1 MIPSP
6 KNKIVNTGEPMEKNN
21 LEKRNLVLAIVFSA
35 VFLFMIDTIF
45 PPAQQPVPEKPAP
58 VVPTASQ
65 TTAPSAGSV
74 RKTEQSYAPLPGTT
88 SADKAIKQTAVV
100 TREQAIDEYKHID
113 IKTPSLSGSL
123 RLKGARLDNLLL
135 TKYRE
140 TLEPDSPYIS
150 LLSPTGTAYP
160 FFAEFGW
167 VATEALALPNAETS
181 WTTNDTELT
190 PEKPLTLVW
199 DNQNGLKFIRQI
211 SVDNHYMF
219 TVSDR
224 IENYGSKIVTLFN
237 YGLVGRTNIPES
249 QRGAVLEGLVG
260 YLDGSLKEFPYA
272 KMDKEAQASFK
283 TTGGWAGITDKYWM
297 AVLAF
302 DQNAPNVTVKFSEQD
317 TSAGKHYQADYL
329 MPPTII
335 EPGQAVQTTNRV
347 FAGAKELELIDSYE
361 KDLAIK
367 RFDLT
372 VDFGW
377 YYFLTKPFFFILS
390 WFNSL
395 FGNMGLAILFFAFL
409 LRAAMFP
416 IANKSFKNMAKM
428 KELQPKMESLRERY
442 GEDKMRLNQEMME
455 LYRVNHINPAA
466 GCLPMLIQI
475 PVFFSL
481 YKVLYISLELRQAPF
496 YGWIHDLSA
505 PDPSSV
511 FTLFGAFD
519 WPVPDAINI
528 GIWPV
533 AMGLTM
539 WIQQQMN
546 PKAPDKT
553 QNTILT
559 MMPIM
564 MTFLLGHLAS
574 GLVIYWTWSNILSI
588 AQQYALKFQ
597 GKKGKKA

>member
-1 MIPSP
+1 
-6 KNKIVNTGEPMEKNN
+6 MEKNN
-21 LEKRNLVLAIVFSA
+21 LEKRNLILAVVFSA
-35 VFLFMIDTIF
+35 VFLFLLDAAF
-45 PPAQQPVPEKPAP
+45 PPAKKTVPEKP
-58 VVPTASQ
+58 VPAVPAASE
-65 TTAPSAGSV
+65 AISSSAHPIQ
-74 RKTEQSYAPLPGTT
+74 KTEQSYAPAPGAISAVKT
-88 SADKAIKQTAVV
+88 SQTAVV
-100 TREQAIDEYKHID
+100 SREQAIDEYKHVA
-113 IKTPSLSGSL
+113 IKTPSVSGSL
-123 RLKGARLDNLLL
+123 RLKGARLDNLFL

-150 LLSPTGTAYP
+150 LLAPTGTAYP

-167 VATEALALPNAETS
+167 VATEALALPNAETP

-190 PEKPLTLVW
+190 PEKPLTLTW
-199 DNQNGLKFIRQI
+199 DNQSGLKFIRQI
-211 SVDNHYMF
+211 SVDNNYMF

-237 YGLVGRTNIPES
+237 YGLIGRTNIPEA

-272 KMDKEAQASFK
+272 KMDKEGQAAFK

-317 TSAGKHYQADYL
+317 TSSGKHYQTDYL

-347 FAGAKELELIDSYE
+347 FAGAKELTLIDSYE
-361 KDLAIK
+361 KELGIK

-409 LRAAMFP
+409 LRLAMFP

-428 KELQPKMESLRERY
+428 KELQPKMDQLRERY

-455 LYRVNHINPAA
+455 LYRVHNINPAA

-511 FTLFGAFD
+511 FTLFGVLD
-519 WPVPDAINI
+519 WPIPAVLNI
-528 GIWPV
+528 GVWPV

-539 WIQQQMN
+539 FIQQQMN
-546 PKAPDKT
+546 PKTPDKT
-553 QNTILT
+553 QNMILSL
-559 MMPIM
+559 MPVM

-574 GLVIYWTWSNILSI
+574 GLVIYWTWSNILSM

-597 GKKGKKA
+597 NKQGKKA

>member
-1 MIPSP
+1 
-6 KNKIVNTGEPMEKNN
+6 MEKNN
-21 LEKRNLVLAIVFSA
+21 LENRNLILAVIFSA
-35 VFLFMIDTIF
+35 VFLFIIDAIF
-45 PPAQQPVPEKPAP
+45 PPEQDISAKNTQAETSTVSPQAP
-58 VVPTASQ
+58 TITPKKTA
-65 TTAPSAGSV
+65 
-74 RKTEQSYAPLPGTT
+74 EHSYAPAPN
-88 SADKAIKQTAVV
+88 AVSGQEKSV
-100 TREQAIDEYKHID
+100 SETMSREQAVNDYQHIA
-113 IKTPSLSGSL
+113 IKSPSLSGSL

-140 TLEPDSPYIS
+140 TLAEDSPYIS
-150 LLSPTGTAYP
+150 LLSPVGTAYP

-167 VATEALALPNAETS
+167 VSTDALALPNAETPWQTEDS
-181 WTTNDTELT
+181 ELT
-190 PEKPLTLVW
+190 PEKPLTLTW
-199 DNQNGLKFIRQI
+199 DNKAGLKFIRQI
-211 SVDNHYMF
+211 SVDNNYMF

-237 YGLVGRTNIPES
+237 YGLIGRTNIPAS

-260 YLDGSLKEFPYA
+260 YLDGSLKEFAYA
-272 KMDKEAQASFK
+272 KMNKEEQASFK

-297 AVLAF
+297 AILAF
-302 DQNAPNVTVKFSEQD
+302 DQEAPNVTVKFSEQD

-335 EPGQAVQTTNRV
+335 EPGQAVQTTGRL
-347 FAGAKELELIDSYE
+347 FAGAKELTLIDAYE
-361 KDLAIK
+361 KDLGIK

-409 LRAAMFP
+409 LRLAMFP
-416 IANKSFKNMAKM
+416 IANKSFENMAKM
-428 KELQPKMESLRERY
+428 KELQPKLESLRERC
-442 GEDKMRLNQEMME
+442 GEDKVRFNQEMME
-455 LYRVNHINPAA
+455 LYRTNNINPAA

-511 FTLFGAFD
+511 FTLFGILNWPIPSALNIGV
-519 WPVPDAINI
+519 WPVL
-528 GIWPV
+528 
-533 AMGLTM
+533 MGLTM
-539 WIQQQMN
+539 WLQQQMN
-546 PKAPDKT
+546 PKSTDKT
-553 QNTILT
+553 QNMILN
-559 MMPIM
+559 MMPLL
-564 MTFLLGHLAS
+564 MTFLLGNLAS
-574 GLVIYWTWSNILSI
+574 GLVIYWTWSNLLSM
-588 AQQYALKFQ
+588 AQQYALRFK
-597 GKKGKKA
+597 GKKGKG

>member
-1 MIPSP
+1 
-6 KNKIVNTGEPMEKNN
+6 MEKN
-21 LEKRNLVLAIVFSA
+21 LIEKRNLILAIVFSA
-35 VFLFMIDTIF
+35 VLLFLVDAIF
-45 PPAQQPVPEKPAP
+45 PAAQQPTPAQTP
-58 VVPTASQ
+58 QPAVPTATVAAQKVLPAPISQ
-65 TTAPSAGSV
+65 
-74 RKTEQSYAPLPGTT
+74 KEEKSYAPAPGAD
-88 SADKAIKQTAVV
+88 SAQGTILSVSK
-100 TREQAIDEYKHID
+100 TREEAVNEYKHIA
-113 IKTPSLSGSL
+113 IKTPSVSGSL
-123 RLKGARLDNLLL
+123 RLKGARLDNLFL

-140 TLEPDSPYIS
+140 TLEPDSPFIS
-150 LLSPTGTAYP
+150 LLSPVGTAYP

-167 VATEALALPNAETS
+167 VATEAIALPNAETP
-181 WTTNDTELT
+181 WKTNDSELT
-190 PEKPLTLVW
+190 PEKPLTLTW
-199 DNQNGLKFIRQI
+199 DNKTGLKFIRQI
-211 SVDNHYMF
+211 SVDKNYMF

-224 IENYGSKIVTLFN
+224 IENYGKKIVTLFN
-237 YGLVGRTNIPES
+237 YGLIGRTNVPEA
-249 QRGAVLEGLVG
+249 QRGAVLEGMVG
-260 YLDGSLKEFPYA
+260 YLDGSLKEFPYV
-272 KMDKEAQASFK
+272 KMDKEGQAAFK

-297 AVLAF
+297 AILAF

-317 TSAGKHYQADYL
+317 TSAGKHYQTDYL
-329 MPPTII
+329 MPPTVI
-335 EPGQAVQTTNRV
+335 EPGQAIQTTNRV
-347 FAGAKELELIDSYE
+347 FAGAKELELIDAYE
-361 KDLAIK
+361 KDLGIK

-409 LRAAMFP
+409 LRLAMFP
-416 IANKSFKNMAKM
+416 IANKSFRNMAKM
-428 KELQPKMESLRERY
+428 KDLQPKIESLRERY
-442 GEDKMRLNQEMME
+442 GDDKMRLNQEMME
-455 LYRVNHINPAA
+455 LYRVNNINPAA

-511 FTLFGAFD
+511 FTLFGALD
-519 WPVPDAINI
+519 WPIPAFLNI

-539 WIQQQMN
+539 FLQQQMN
-546 PKAPDKT
+546 PKTPDKT
-553 QNTILT
+553 QNTILSL
-559 MMPIM
+559 MPLM
-564 MTFLLGHLAS
+564 MTFLLGHLAA

-597 GKKGKKA
+597 NGDKKRKKA

>member
-1 MIPSP
+1 
-6 KNKIVNTGEPMEKNN
+6 MEKNN
-21 LEKRNLVLAIVFSA
+21 LEKRNLILAVIFSA
-35 VFLFMIDTIF
+35 VFLFIIDALF
-45 PPAQQPVPEKPAP
+45 PPAQPPVSATRPQPSVPPAAPQTPAAAPVPNAEQSFAPAP
-58 VVPTASQ
+58 NAVSGQKNA
-65 TTAPSAGSV
+65 APVA
-74 RKTEQSYAPLPGTT
+74 A
-88 SADKAIKQTAVV
+88 
-100 TREQAIDEYKHID
+100 TREQAVNEYRHIA

-135 TKYRE
+135 TRYRE
-140 TLEPDSPYIS
+140 TLAADSPYIS
-150 LLSPTGTAYP
+150 LLSPVGTAYP

-167 VATEALALPNAETS
+167 VSTDGLALPNAETP
-181 WTTNDTELT
+181 WQTNNTELT
-190 PEKPLTLVW
+190 PEKPLTLTW
-199 DNQNGLKFIRQI
+199 DNKNGLKFIRQI
-211 SVDNHYMF
+211 SVDDNYMF

-237 YGLVGRTNIPES
+237 YGLVGRTNVPAS

-260 YLDGSLKEFPYA
+260 YLDGSLKEFAYA
-272 KMDKEAQASFK
+272 KMDKEQQASFK

-302 DQNAPNVTVKFSEQD
+302 DQNIANVTVKFSEQD
-317 TSAGKHYQADYL
+317 TMAGKHYQVDYL
-329 MPPTII
+329 MPPTVI
-335 EPGQAVQTTNRV
+335 EPGDAVQTTGRI
-347 FAGAKELELIDSYE
+347 FAGAKELKLIDAYE
-361 KDLAIK
+361 KDLGIK

-390 WFNSL
+390 WFYSL

-409 LRAAMFP
+409 LRLAMFP
-416 IANKSFKNMAKM
+416 IANKSFENMAKM
-428 KELQPKMESLRERY
+428 KDLQPKLEKLRERC
-442 GEDKMRLNQEMME
+442 GDDKLRFNQEMME
-455 LYRVNHINPAA
+455 LYRTNNINPAA

-511 FTLFGAFD
+511 FTLFGLLNWPIPNALNIGV
-519 WPVPDAINI
+519 WPVL
-528 GIWPV
+528 
-533 AMGLTM
+533 MGLTM
-539 WIQQQMN
+539 WLQQQMN
-546 PKAPDKT
+546 PKAADKT
-553 QNTILT
+553 QNMILT
-559 MMPIM
+559 MMPLM

-588 AQQYALKFQ
+588 AQQYALKF
-597 GKKGKKA
+597 KGKKRKS

>member
-1 MIPSP
+1 
-6 KNKIVNTGEPMEKNN
+6 MEKNN
-21 LEKRNLVLAIVFSA
+21 LEKRNLILAVIFSA
-35 VFLFMIDTIF
+35 VFLFIIDALF
-45 PPAQQPVPEKPAP
+45 PPAQTPVSAAQPQPSVPAVSPQAPALPAAQNAEQSFAPAP
-58 VVPTASQ
+58 NAVSGQKNAV
-65 TTAPSAGSV
+65 SV
-74 RKTEQSYAPLPGTT
+74 
-88 SADKAIKQTAVV
+88 AI
-100 TREQAIDEYKHID
+100 TREQAVNEYRHIA

-140 TLEPDSPYIS
+140 TLAPDSPYIS
-150 LLSPTGTAYP
+150 LLSPVGTAYP

-167 VATEALALPNAETS
+167 VSTDGLSLPNSETP
-181 WTTNDTELT
+181 WQTDDTELT
-190 PEKPLTLVW
+190 PEKPLTLTW
-199 DNQNGLKFIRQI
+199 DNKAGLKFIRQI
-211 SVDNHYMF
+211 AVDDNYMF

-237 YGLVGRTNIPES
+237 YGLVGRTNVPAS

-260 YLDGSLKEFPYA
+260 YLDGSLKEFAYA
-272 KMDKEAQASFK
+272 KMDKEQQASFK

-302 DQNAPNVTVKFSEQD
+302 DQNIANVTVKFSEQD
-317 TSAGKHYQADYL
+317 TTAGKHYQADYL
-329 MPPTII
+329 MPPTVI
-335 EPGQAVQTTNRV
+335 EPGDAVQTTGRV
-347 FAGAKELELIDSYE
+347 FAGAKELKLIDAYE
-361 KDLAIK
+361 KDLGIK

-390 WFNSL
+390 WFYSL

-409 LRAAMFP
+409 LRLAMFP
-416 IANKSFKNMAKM
+416 IANKSFENMAKM
-428 KELQPKMESLRERY
+428 KDLQPKLEKLRERC
-442 GEDKMRLNQEMME
+442 GDDKVRFNQEMME
-455 LYRVNHINPAA
+455 LYRTNNINPAA

-511 FTLFGAFD
+511 FTLFGLLNWPIPNALNIGV
-519 WPVPDAINI
+519 WPVL
-528 GIWPV
+528 
-533 AMGLTM
+533 MGLTM
-539 WIQQQMN
+539 WLQQQMN
-546 PKAPDKT
+546 PKAADKT
-553 QNTILT
+553 QNMILT
-559 MMPIM
+559 MMPLM

-574 GLVIYWTWSNILSI
+574 GLVIYWTWSNILSM
-588 AQQYALKFQ
+588 AQQYALKF
-597 GKKGKKA
+597 KGKKRKS

>member
-1 MIPSP
+1 
-6 KNKIVNTGEPMEKNN
+6 MEKNN
-21 LEKRNLVLAIVFSA
+21 LEKRNLILAVIFSA
-35 VFLFMIDTIF
+35 VFLFMIDALF
-45 PPAQQPVPEKPAP
+45 PPTQPVSLKQNQTNIQAQSTLQT
-58 VVPTASQ
+58 PTL
-65 TTAPSAGSV
+65 TPD
-74 RKTEQSYAPLPGTT
+74 QSYAPVAGAFSGHETKET
-88 SADKAIKQTAVV
+88 QTV
-100 TREQAIDEYKHID
+100 TRQEAINEFRHIT
-113 IKTPSLSGSL
+113 IKTPSLNGSV

-140 TLEPDSPYIS
+140 TLQKDSPFIT
-150 LLSPTGTAYP
+150 LLSPVGTAYP

-167 VATEALALPNAETS
+167 VSTEGLALPNAETP
-181 WTTNDTELT
+181 WQTQDTELT
-190 PEKPLTLVW
+190 PEKPLTLTW
-199 DNQNGLKFIRQI
+199 DNKNGLKFIRQI
-211 SVDNHYMF
+211 SVDNNYMF

-237 YGLVGRTNIPES
+237 YGLVGRTNVPDS

-260 YLDGSLKEFPYA
+260 YLDGSLKEFAYT
-272 KMDKEAQASFK
+272 KMDKEQQASFK

-297 AVLAF
+297 AILAF

-329 MPPTII
+329 MPPTVI
-335 EPGQAVQTTNRV
+335 EPGDAVQTTNRV
-347 FAGAKELELIDSYE
+347 FAGAKELKLIDSYE
-361 KDLAIK
+361 KNLGIQ

-409 LRAAMFP
+409 LRLAMFP
-416 IANKSFKNMAKM
+416 IANKSFENMAKM
-428 KELQPKMESLRERY
+428 KELQPKLEALRERC
-442 GEDKMRLNQEMME
+442 GDDKMRFNQEMME
-455 LYRVNHINPAA
+455 LYRQHNVNPAS

-511 FTLFGAFD
+511 FTLFGLLD
-519 WPVPDAINI
+519 WPIPNALNI
-528 GIWPV
+528 GVWPV
-533 AMGLTM
+533 LMGLTM
-539 WIQQQMN
+539 WLQQQMN
-546 PKAPDKT
+546 PKVTDKT
-553 QNTILT
+553 QNMILT
-559 MMPIM
+559 MMPLM

-588 AQQYALKFQ
+588 AQQYALKF
-597 GKKGKKA
+597 KGKKRKAK

>member
-1 MIPSP
+1 
-6 KNKIVNTGEPMEKNN
+6 MEKNN
-21 LEKRNLVLAIVFSA
+21 LEKRNLILAVVFSA
-35 VFLFMIDTIF
+35 ALLFMVDAVF
-45 PPAQQPVPEKPAP
+45 PPAQQPVSTVPTTANAPVTAPTTVPAARVDGQSFAPAPETISAREIKAAP
-58 VVPTASQ
+58 VVS
-65 TTAPSAGSV
+65 
-74 RKTEQSYAPLPGTT
+74 KE
-88 SADKAIKQTAVV
+88 KAVDEFKHVAV
-100 TREQAIDEYKHID
+100 
-113 IKTPSLSGSL
+113 KTPSLSGSI
-123 RLKGARLDNLLL
+123 RLKGARLDNISL

-140 TLEPDSPYIS
+140 TLEPDSPFIS
-150 LLSPTGTAYP
+150 LLSPAGTAFP

-167 VATEALALPNAETS
+167 VSSDAVALPNAETP
-181 WTTNDTELT
+181 WKTNDSELT
-190 PEKPLTLVW
+190 PEKPLTLTW
-199 DNQNGLKFIRQI
+199 DNKAGLRFIRQI
-211 SVDNHYMF
+211 SVDDDYMF

-224 IENYGSKIVTLFN
+224 IENYGKKIVTLFN

-249 QRGAVLEGLVG
+249 QRGAVLEGMVG
-260 YLDGSLKEFPYA
+260 YLDGSLKEFPYS
-272 KMDKEAQASFK
+272 KMDSEKQTSFK

-297 AVLAF
+297 TILAF

-329 MPPTII
+329 MPPTMI
-335 EPGQAVQTTNRV
+335 EPGQAAQTTNRV
-347 FAGAKELELIDSYE
+347 FAGAKELKLIDAYE
-361 KDLAIK
+361 KKLGIK

-409 LRAAMFP
+409 LRLALFP
-416 IANKSFKNMAKM
+416 IANKSFENMAKM
-428 KELQPKMESLRERY
+428 KELQPKMDQLRERY
-442 GEDKMRLNQEMME
+442 GNDKMRLNQEMME
-455 LYRVNHINPAA
+455 LYRVYKINPAA

-496 YGWIHDLSA
+496 YGWIRDLSA
-505 PDPSSV
+505 PDPSSF
-511 FTLFGAFD
+511 FTLFGLLD
-519 WPVPDAINI
+519 WPVPEALNI
-528 GIWPV
+528 GFWPV

-553 QNTILT
+553 QNMILT
-559 MMPIM
+559 LMPLM

-574 GLVIYWTWSNILSI
+574 GLVIYWTWSNLLSM
-588 AQQYALKFQ
+588 AQQYALKFKDKQ
-597 GKKGKKA
+597 RKK

>member
-1 MIPSP
+1 
-6 KNKIVNTGEPMEKNN
+6 MEKNV
-21 LEKRNLVLAIVFSA
+21 LEKRNLILAVVFSA
-35 VFLFMIDTIF
+35 ILLFLLDAAF
-45 PPAQQPVPEKPAP
+45 PPAQMPVSQKTAATAQTDVKAPIAGTTATASATVRKNERTLAPAPEKIAAAEQTPA
-58 VVPTASQ
+58 VQ
-65 TTAPSAGSV
+65 M
-74 RKTEQSYAPLPGTT
+74 
-88 SADKAIKQTAVV
+88 
-100 TREQAIDEYKHID
+100 TREQAVDEYRHID
-113 IKTPSLSGSL
+113 INAPSVKGSL

-135 TKYRE
+135 TKYKE
-140 TLEPDSPYIS
+140 TLEPDSPHIS
-150 LLSPTGTAYP
+150 LLSPVGTEYP

-167 VATEALALPNAETS
+167 VSADAIALPGADTPWETQ
-181 WTTNDTELT
+181 DTELT
-190 PEKPLTLVW
+190 VEKPLTLTW
-199 DNQNGLKFIRQI
+199 DNGTGLKFIRQI
-211 SVDNHYMF
+211 SVDGNYMF

-224 IENYGSKIVTLFN
+224 IENYGNKIFTLFN
-237 YGLVGRTNIPES
+237 YGLVGRTNVPES

-260 YLDGSLKEFPYA
+260 YLDGSLKEFPYT
-272 KMDKEAQASFK
+272 KMDKESQASFK

-347 FAGAKELELIDSYE
+347 FAGAKELHLIDDYE
-361 KDLAIK
+361 KTLGIK

-390 WFNSL
+390 WLNSL
-395 FGNMGLAILFFAFL
+395 FGNMGLAILFFAL
-409 LRAAMFP
+409 MLRLAVYP
-416 IANKSFKNMAKM
+416 IANKAFQNTEKM
-428 KELQPKMESLRERY
+428 KEIQPQMDRLRERY
-442 GEDKMRLNQEMME
+442 ANDKMRLNQEMME
-455 LYRVNHINPAA
+455 LYRTKNINPAS

-511 FTLFGAFD
+511 FTLFGTLN
-519 WPVPDAINI
+519 WPIPDFLNI
-528 GIWPV
+528 GVWPL
-533 AMGLTM
+533 AMGITM
-539 WIQQQMN
+539 VMQQAMN
-546 PKAPDKT
+546 PKIPDKT
-553 QNTILT
+553 QRAMLSF
-559 MMPIM
+559 MPVM

-574 GLVIYWTWSNILSI
+574 GLVIYWTWSNLLSM
-588 AQQYALKFQ
+588 AQQYALRFKDK
-597 GKKGKKA
+597 KKGKKA

>member
-1 MIPSP
+1 
-6 KNKIVNTGEPMEKNN
+6 MEKNN
-21 LEKRNLVLAIVFSA
+21 LEKRNLILAVIFSA
-35 VFLFMIDTIF
+35 VFLFMIDAVF
-45 PPAQQPVPEKPAP
+45 PPARQPVPAARPQPSVPGVSPQASALTAAASAEQSFAPAP
-58 VVPTASQ
+58 NAVSGQ
-65 TTAPSAGSV
+65 KHAPA
-74 RKTEQSYAPLPGTT
+74 AL
-88 SADKAIKQTAVV
+88 
-100 TREQAIDEYKHID
+100 TREQAVDEYRHIA
-113 IKTPSLSGSL
+113 IKTPSLTGSL

-140 TLEPDSPYIS
+140 TLAPDSPYIT
-150 LLSPTGTAYP
+150 LLSPVGTAYP

-167 VATEALALPNAETS
+167 VSTDGLALPNAETP
-181 WTTNDTELT
+181 WQTNDTELT
-190 PEKPLTLVW
+190 PEKPLTLTW
-199 DNQNGLKFIRQI
+199 DNKTGLKFIRQI
-211 SVDNHYMF
+211 SVDDNYMF

-237 YGLVGRTNIPES
+237 YGLVGRTNVPAS

-260 YLDGSLKEFPYA
+260 YLDGSLKEFAYA
-272 KMDKEAQASFK
+272 KMDKEEQASFK

-302 DQNAPNVTVKFSEQD
+302 DQNTPNVTVKFSEQD
-317 TSAGKHYQADYL
+317 TTAGKHYQADYL

-335 EPGQAVQTTNRV
+335 EPGDAVQTTGRI
-347 FAGAKELELIDSYE
+347 FAGAKELKLIDAYE
-361 KDLAIK
+361 KDLGIK

-390 WFNSL
+390 WFYSL

-409 LRAAMFP
+409 LRLAMFP
-416 IANKSFKNMAKM
+416 IANKSFENMAKM
-428 KELQPKMESLRERY
+428 KDLQPKLEKLRERC
-442 GEDKMRLNQEMME
+442 GDDKLRFNQEMME
-455 LYRVNHINPAA
+455 LYRANNINPAA

-511 FTLFGAFD
+511 FTLFGLLNWPIPNALNIGV
-519 WPVPDAINI
+519 WPVL
-528 GIWPV
+528 
-533 AMGLTM
+533 MGLTM
-539 WIQQQMN
+539 WLQQQMN
-546 PKAPDKT
+546 PKVADKT
-553 QNTILT
+553 QNMILT
-559 MMPIM
+559 MMPLM

-588 AQQYALKFQ
+588 AQQYALKFK
-597 GKKGKKA
+597 GKKGKA

>member
-1 MIPSP
+1 
-6 KNKIVNTGEPMEKNN
+6 MEKNN
-21 LEKRNLVLAIVFSA
+21 LEKRNLILAVIFSA
-35 VFLFMIDTIF
+35 VFLFIIDAVF
-45 PPAQQPVPEKPAP
+45 PPAQPPAP
-58 VVPTASQ
+58 AAQPQPSVPAVSPQ
-65 TTAPSAGSV
+65 APALPAAQNA
-74 RKTEQSYAPLPGTT
+74 EQSFAPAPNAVSGQKNAV
-88 SADKAIKQTAVV
+88 SVAI
-100 TREQAIDEYKHID
+100 TREQAVNEYRHIA

-140 TLEPDSPYIS
+140 TLAPDSPYIS
-150 LLSPTGTAYP
+150 LLSPVGTAYP

-167 VATEALALPNAETS
+167 VSTDGLSLPNSETP
-181 WTTNDTELT
+181 WQTDDTELT
-190 PEKPLTLVW
+190 PEKPLTLTW
-199 DNQNGLKFIRQI
+199 DNKAGLKFIRQI
-211 SVDNHYMF
+211 AVDDNYMF

-237 YGLVGRTNIPES
+237 YGLVGRTNVPAS

-260 YLDGSLKEFPYA
+260 YLDGSLKEFAYA
-272 KMDKEAQASFK
+272 KMDKEQQASFK

-302 DQNAPNVTVKFSEQD
+302 DQNIANVTVKFSEQD
-317 TSAGKHYQADYL
+317 TTAGKHYQADYL
-329 MPPTII
+329 MPPTVI
-335 EPGQAVQTTNRV
+335 EPGDAVQTTGRV
-347 FAGAKELELIDSYE
+347 FAGAKELKLIDAYE
-361 KDLAIK
+361 KDLGIK

-390 WFNSL
+390 WFYSL

-409 LRAAMFP
+409 LRLAMFP
-416 IANKSFKNMAKM
+416 IANKSFENMAKM
-428 KELQPKMESLRERY
+428 KDLQPKLEKLRERC
-442 GEDKMRLNQEMME
+442 GDDKVRFNQEMME
-455 LYRVNHINPAA
+455 LYRTNNINPAA

-511 FTLFGAFD
+511 FTLFGLLNWPIPNALNIGV
-519 WPVPDAINI
+519 WPVL
-528 GIWPV
+528 
-533 AMGLTM
+533 MGLTM
-539 WIQQQMN
+539 WLQQQMN
-546 PKAPDKT
+546 PKAADKT
-553 QNTILT
+553 QNMILT
-559 MMPIM
+559 MMPLM

-574 GLVIYWTWSNILSI
+574 GLVIYWTWSNILSM
-588 AQQYALKFQ
+588 AQQYALKF
-597 GKKGKKA
+597 KGKKRKS

>member
-1 MIPSP
+1 
-6 KNKIVNTGEPMEKNN
+6 MEKNN
-21 LEKRNLVLAIVFSA
+21 LEKKNLILAIVFSA
-35 VFLFMIDTIF
+35 VFLFAVDALF
-45 PPAQQPVPEKPAP
+45 PPAQQPTAVVPENQKTAPAAP
-58 VVPTASQ
+58 V
-65 TTAPSAGSV
+65 PSAV
-74 RKTEQSYAPLPGTT
+74 QKTEQSFAPAPAAVVGSSKTPEVVLTQEQAVNEYPHI
-88 SADKAIKQTAVV
+88 AIKAPAV
-100 TREQAIDEYKHID
+100 
-113 IKTPSLSGSL
+113 SGSL

-140 TLEPDSPYIS
+140 TLEQDSPYIS
-150 LLSPTGTAYP
+150 LLSPVGTAYP

-167 VATEALALPNAETS
+167 VSAESVPLPNAETP
-181 WTTNDTELT
+181 WTTKDTELT
-190 PEKPLTLVW
+190 PEKPLTLFW
-199 DNQNGLKFIRQI
+199 DNHAGLKFIRQI
-211 SVDNHYMF
+211 SVDNNYMF

-224 IENYGSKIVTLFN
+224 IENYGKKIVTLFN
-237 YGLVGRTNIPES
+237 YGLIGRTNIPVS

-272 KMDKEAQASFK
+272 KMDKEGQASFK

-297 AVLAF
+297 AILAF
-302 DQNAPNVTVKFSEQD
+302 DQNAPNVTVKFSELD

-329 MPPTII
+329 MPPTVI

-347 FAGAKELELIDSYE
+347 FAGAKELRLIDAYE
-361 KDLAIK
+361 KELGIK

-395 FGNMGLAILFFAFL
+395 FGNMGLAILFFALL
-409 LRAAMFP
+409 LRLAMFP
-416 IANKSFKNMAKM
+416 IANKSFRNMAKM
-428 KELQPKMESLRERY
+428 KEIQPQIDKLRERY

-455 LYRVNHINPAA
+455 LYRVNNINPAA
-466 GCLPMLIQI
+466 GCLPMFIQI

-505 PDPSSV
+505 PDPTSV
-511 FTLFGAFD
+511 FTLFGALN
-519 WPVPDAINI
+519 WPIPEVLNI
-528 GIWPV
+528 GVWPL

-539 WIQQQMN
+539 VLQQKLN
-546 PKAPDKT
+546 PKIPDQT
-553 QNTILT
+553 QRTILT
-559 MMPIM
+559 LMPII

-574 GLVIYWTWSNILSI
+574 GLVIYWTWSNLLSM
-588 AQQYALKFQ
+588 AQQYALKFE
-597 GKKGKKA
+597 GKKSKGKA